1 MAFKKK
7 EEEEGKYSHLFF
19 YGFTKAE
26 VASSLPIAEE
36 SLKSSLFD
44 MCTKK
49 SSSKNFSHISDN
61 GREQTEIDEDA
72 VNLK

>member
-1 MAFKKK
+1 
-7 EEEEGKYSHLFF
+7 
-19 YGFTKAE
+19 
-26 VASSLPIAEE
+26 
-36 SLKSSLFD
+36 

-72 VNLK
+72 VNLKWLLRDFKTVNS